1 MNVFLLYL
9 AICETKIEIGK
20 EIVIVIE
27 ILIVKRKGRETE
39 IETGGIKGMT
49 EIGTEIEEEV
59 EVVARKEIEREV
71 EAEAGTLLY
80 W

>member
-39 IETGGIKGMT
+39 TGGIKGMT

-59 EVVARKEIEREV
+59 EVVVRKEIEREV